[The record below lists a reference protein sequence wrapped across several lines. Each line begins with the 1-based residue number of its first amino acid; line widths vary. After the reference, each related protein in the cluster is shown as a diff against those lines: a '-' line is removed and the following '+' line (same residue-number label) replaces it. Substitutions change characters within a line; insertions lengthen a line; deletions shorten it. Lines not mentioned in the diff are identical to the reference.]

1 VARFL
6 FRKLNEILDLVR
18 LAHGGSAGLGNAPQ
32 STANEE
38 QNSGNGAGA
47 TTTGLD
53 ENPTGPPVLAYPQ
66 GQEVQGADFFS
77 AAIDRVV
84 TRLTPEE
91 VRVMNTLLNQGDP
104 KVRDPGVLV
113 ATLEHV
119 VHKIMGQHSTGFWGS
134 IV

>member
-1 VARFL
+1 MPFL
-6 FRKLNEILDLVR
+6 FRKLNEILDIVR
-18 LAHGGSAGLGNAPQ
+18 LAHGGSAAFRNAPQ

-47 TTTGLD
+47 TTGLD
-53 ENPTGPPVLAYPQ
+53 EKPIGPPLLACPQ

-104 KVRDPGVLV
+104 KIRDPGVLV

-119 VHKIMGQHSTGFWGS
+119 VHNIMGQHSTGFWGS